1 MVAYELYVYDKL
13 KGYELIG
20 ILPERRKD
28 PKRITKESVLKW
40 GRMLLS
46 DNVNDEDIFFKQ
58 VKIDSM
64 TGNIYEEDMGF
75 Q

>member
-1 MVAYELYVYDKL
+1 MLAYELYLYDEIR
-13 KGYELIG
+13 GYKLIG

>member
-1 MVAYELYVYDKL
+1 
-13 KGYELIG
+13 
-20 ILPERRKD
+20 
-28 PKRITKESVLKW
+28 
-40 GRMLLS
+40 MLLS

-64 TGNIYEEDMGF
+64 TGNIFEEDMGF